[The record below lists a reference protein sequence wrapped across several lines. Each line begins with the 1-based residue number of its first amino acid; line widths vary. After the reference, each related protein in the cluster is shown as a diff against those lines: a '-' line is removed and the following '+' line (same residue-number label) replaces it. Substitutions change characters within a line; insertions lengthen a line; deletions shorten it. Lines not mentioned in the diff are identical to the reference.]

1 MNVRFHAFVLVM
13 VTLTSVVGAFV
24 VQAQT
29 QNAYDNH
36 PLLQDLK
43 KEITEKE
50 HELETLSE
58 STKAYEQKIEDA
70 RSQGASLRSQLG
82 LIDNQVTKLEL
93 DIKTTQ
99 VTIDKAKL
107 EIESLEYQIH
117 NEESTINAQKDQLRE
132 YIKLI
137 NKEDQKN
144 LLEVLLVNDS
154 FADFFRQLNYI
165 EEIQADLK
173 QSIDRVKL
181 LRDSLEIKKVD
192 MENYQRT
199 LEASK
204 KELEDRQLR
213 LKEQLVAKESLLFQ
227 TKSSEIRYQNL
238 LAESIQMQREVDSSI
253 QNITQEIQRKI
264 INLRSGST
272 DPATTLVYWPV
283 DPSRGITTYFNDPT
297 YPFRHL
303 FEHSALD
310 IRAYQGTPLRA
321 PADAYVAR
329 AQDNGYGYSYIT
341 LVHDNGLSSVFGHVS
356 RIDVTHDQFVKAGDI
371 VGLSGGRPGTRGAG
385 NLTTGPH
392 LHFEVRLNGIPVDP
406 LLYLP

>member
-1 MNVRFHAFVLVM
+1 MNVKFHVFVLLLVA
-13 VTLTSVVGAFV
+13 LTSIVSAFV
-24 VQAQT
+24 VHAQT
-29 QNAYDNH
+29 NNAYDNH
-36 PLLQDLK
+36 PLIQDLK
-43 KEITEKE
+43 KEIGEKE
-50 HELETLSE
+50 HELQTLAE
-58 STKAYEQKIEDA
+58 STKSYERKIEEA
-70 RSQGASLRSQLG
+70 RSQGATLRSQLS

-107 EIESLEYQIH
+107 EIESLEFQIA
-117 NEESTINAQKDQLRE
+117 EEEGTINAQKDQLRE

-137 NKEDQKN
+137 NKEDQRN
-144 LLEVLLVNDS
+144 LLEILLVNDS
-154 FADFFRQLNYI
+154 FSDFFKQLNYI
-165 EEIQADLK
+165 EEIQSDLK
-173 QSIDRVKL
+173 QSIDRVTL
-181 LRDSLEIKKVD
+181 LKESLEVKKAE

-204 KELEDRQLR
+204 EELEDRQLR
-213 LKEQLVAKESLLFQ
+213 LKEQLVAKESLLFE

-238 LAESIQMQREVDSSI
+238 LAESVQMQREVDSSI
-253 QNITQEIQRKI
+253 KNITEEIQRKI

-272 DPATTLVYWPV
+272 DPKTTLLYWPV

-329 AQDNGYGYSYIT
+329 AADNGYGYSYIT

-356 RIDVTHDQFVKAGDI
+356 RIDVVPDQFVKAGDI
-371 VGLSGGRPGTRGAG
+371 VGLSGGQPGTRGAG

-392 LHFEVRLNGIPVDP
+392 LHFEIRLNGIPVDP